1 MRSLIPCL
9 ALVLCSAAFAD
20 ELADAN
26 KLIDAKS
33 YAQGIALLTKLSD
46 GGNTNAQ
53 LRLGQVYWYG
63 EGVPV
68 DRARG
73 DALFAKAAAGG
84 SADAKI
90 ALGMTAARSQHLQD
104 IDYWTTRYDG
114 ADLTSG
120 QFACKAPPIPAKST
134 TRADV
139 LDTNK
144 AVNVWKA
151 CYNGFVRNLDD
162 ATPAGKRIPVE
173 VADLMTDQEMNQAR
187 AHLDQVYNRVAAASR
202 SEADKT
208 IAAYGNWQNETTLYM
223 RQKNIEAERLMRDDE
238 IGIQNASRQIVPPTV
253 KMAPGG
259 K

>member
-1 MRSLIPCL
+1 MRKLLFFL
-9 ALVLCSAAFAD
+9 AIAFCTSVFAD

-26 KLIDAKS
+26 KLIDARS

-46 GGNTNAQ
+46 GGNSNAQ

-84 SADAKI
+84 NADARI
-90 ALGMTAARSQHLQD
+90 AMGMTAARSQHMQD
-104 IDYWTTRYDG
+104 IAYWTTNYDG

-120 QFACKAPPIPAKST
+120 QYACKAPEFPAKST
-134 TRADV
+134 TRGEV
-139 LDTNK
+139 LATSK
-144 AVNVWKA
+144 AMNDWRA

-162 ATPAGKRIPVE
+162 AMPAGKRIPVDI
-173 VADLMTDQEMNQAR
+173 ADLMTDQEMNQAR
-187 AHLDQVYNRVAAASR
+187 AHLDQVYSRVAANSKAG
-202 SEADKT
+202 ADRT
-208 IAAYGNWQNETTLYM
+208 LAAYGSWHNETMAYM
-223 RQKNIEAERLMRDDE
+223 RQKNIEAEHLARDDE
-238 IGIQNASRQIVPPTV
+238 ILQQNFSRQVVPPTI